1 LRPSI
6 GPRRN
11 SFKME
16 EPPTIDAV
24 RIHLADDHIIFRE
37 GLEAILSSRE
47 DVEVVGRSST
57 GEEAASQVGK
67 TKPDLVITELDMQ
80 IKSAQEILEG
90 IREASPH
97 SRIVVLTMQDSLHYL
112 KALSRMGIDAYLHKT
127 SSKEELMATID
138 ALSHQASPGGQK
150 VVVSMPRG
158 LIERL
163 GEEPDGALSEREIE
177 ILVLAARGH
186 SNDQIAEE
194 LHLAPATV
202 KRHLANVYQKIGV
215 RSRSEAVRTALME
228 QWIGIGEI
236 TESSDGDGPPGG

>member
-11 SFKME
+11 SFEME

-24 RIHLADDHIIFRE
+24 RIHLADDHTIFRE

-47 DVEVVGRSST
+47 GVEVVGRSST
-57 GEEAASQVGK
+57 GEEAASQVGT

-80 IKSAQEILEG
+80 IKGAQEILEG
-90 IREASPH
+90 IREASPD

-138 ALSHQASPGGQK
+138 ALSHQASAGGQK

-163 GEEPDGALSEREIE
+163 EEPDGALSERETE
-177 ILVLAARGH
+177 ILVLAARGL

-194 LHLAPATV
+194 LHLAPSTV

-215 RSRSEAVRTALME
+215 RSRSEAVRRALME

-236 TESSDGDGPPGG
+236 TSSDGDGPPGG

>member
-1 LRPSI
+1 
-6 GPRRN
+6 
-11 SFKME
+11 ME
-16 EPPTIDAV
+16 EPPTIEAV

-57 GEEAASQVGK
+57 GEEASSQVGK

-97 SRIVVLTMQDSLHYL
+97 SRIVVLTMQESLHYL

-138 ALSHQASPGGQK
+138 ALSHQASLDRPQ
-150 VVVSMPRG
+150 VVSMPRG

-163 GEEPDGALSEREIE
+163 DEEPAGALSERETE

-186 SNDQIAEE
+186 SNDRIAEE
-194 LHLAPATV
+194 LDLAPATV

-215 RSRSEAVRTALME
+215 RSRSEAVRRALQE
-228 QWIGIGEI
+228 QWIGLAEI
-236 TESSDGDGPPGG
+236 TESNDGDGTPRG